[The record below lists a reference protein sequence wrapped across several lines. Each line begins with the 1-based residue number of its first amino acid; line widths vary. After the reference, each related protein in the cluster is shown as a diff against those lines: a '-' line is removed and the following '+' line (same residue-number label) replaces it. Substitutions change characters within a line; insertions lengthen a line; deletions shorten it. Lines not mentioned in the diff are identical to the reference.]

1 MELLGLG
8 LQVRRGKVA
17 LKECDGGQEV
27 EAPGGGGN
35 CGPGFTPVCSA
46 DQSGQCAE
54 GQEPICPLENM
65 LGELMGSMGGME
77 GMEGM
82 GGMGG
87 MGEFGDMEDGLRR
100 NKREA
105 DAGKPYCQCVPD
117 FLLSFYRV
125 MMMGMGEAEGMMEGM
140 VGGEMMDMV
149 GRGYGGYGRYVSV
162 FVEI

>member
-1 MELLGLG
+1 M
-8 LQVRRGKVA
+8 
-17 LKECDGGQEV
+17 
-27 EAPGGGGN
+27 GGGGN
-35 CGPGFTPVCSA
+35 CGPGFTPVCSP

-77 GMEGM
+77 GM
-82 GGMGG
+82 
-87 MGEFGDMEDGLRR
+87 GEFGDMEEGFEGLRR
-100 NKREA
+100 NKRQA

-125 MMMGMGEAEGMMEGM
+125 MLMGMGEAEGMMEGM

-149 GRGYGGYGRYVSV
+149 GRGYRGYGGYGGYVSV
-162 FVEI
+162 FVSGCFAAH